1 MIAGRFGL
9 GAGVVSAVA
18 ILLYIRGTLRGDQP
32 QRVSWV
38 IFTADAAVLFV
49 AQWRHGAR
57 SSLWILLPQVAGTLV
72 VMVLSWKRGKGDITR
87 LDVVLLCAAVDALAL
102 TWLAR
107 LAQAIVLAT
116 GAELIG
122 VFLSARDV
130 RRQPGTEPTEA
141 WLAFAAAGA
150 LDIPAVHGAPVL
162 YVVPA
167 AWIAGG
173 LCVPLASLA
182 GARPAALPRLRDAGR
197 MAGGLMALGCVIVAP
212 LAIMAMLGT
221 GAPAVPQ
228 AFAPPSGGPADHARP
243 ATAPG
248 RPGVPHQHRTRRR
261 TAVSAVP
268 PGPGSPAPLT
278 ATPSPPRPSPSR
290 ARPPAPRTSPPA
302 PRTSPPVPE
311 PSTTTAAPSPSR
323 KATPSPSPS
332 VSPYPSPSP
341 TPYVSPYP
349 SPSPTPYV
357 SATATPSY
365 GG

>member
-1 MIAGRFGL
+1 MIAGFGL
-9 GAGVVSAVA
+9 GAGAVSAVA

-32 QRVSWV
+32 QRVAWV
-38 IFTADAAVLFV
+38 IFTADAAVLLV

-72 VMVLSWKRGKGDITR
+72 VMVLSWKRGKGDVTR
-87 LDVVLLCAAVDALAL
+87 LDVALLCAAAGALAL

-116 GAELIG
+116 GAEMIG

-141 WLAFAAAGA
+141 WLAFAVAGA

-182 GARPAALPRLRDAGR
+182 GARPAALSRLREGGW
-197 MAGGLMALGCVIVAP
+197 MAGGLVALGCVMVLP
-212 LAIMAMLGT
+212 LAVTAMLGT
-221 GAPAVPQ
+221 GVPAAPQ
-228 AFAPPSGGPADHARP
+228 AFSSPSGDPTDHARP
-243 ATAPG
+243 TTAAR
-248 RPGVPHQHRTRRR
+248 RPGVPHHRRKPARA
-261 TAVSAVP
+261 AVSAVL
-268 PGPGSPAPLT
+268 PGPESPAPLT
-278 ATPSPPRPSPSR
+278 ARPSPSRPSPSRSRTPAPRPSPSEP
-290 ARPPAPRTSPPA
+290 RPSPSEPKPSTSTATP
-302 PRTSPPVPE
+302 S
-311 PSTTTAAPSPSR
+311 PSTTV
-323 KATPSPSPS
+323 TPSPSPS

-341 TPYVSPYP
+341 TPYVSATVT
-349 SPSPTPYV
+349 PTY
-357 SATATPSY
+357 T
-365 GG
+365 G

>member
-9 GAGVVSAVA
+9 IAGAVSAVA

-32 QRVSWV
+32 QRVTWV
-38 IFTADAAVLFV
+38 IFTADAAVLLV

-72 VMVLSWKRGKGDITR
+72 VMVLSWKRGKGDVTR
-87 LDVVLLCAAVDALAL
+87 LDVVLLCAAADALAL

-116 GAELIG
+116 GAEMIG

-141 WLAFAAAGA
+141 WLAFAIAGA

-182 GARPAALPRLRDAGR
+182 GARPAALPRLREAGR
-197 MAGGLMALGCVIVAP
+197 MAGGLVALGCVIVLP
-212 LAIMAMLGT
+212 LAFTAMLGT
-221 GAPAVPQ
+221 GVPAAQQ
-228 AFAPPSGGPADHARP
+228 AFSSPSGDPADHARP

-248 RPGVPHQHRTRRR
+248 RPGVPHHRRKRPR
-261 TAVSAVP
+261 VAVSALL

-278 ATPSPPRPSPSR
+278 TRPSPSRPSPLRSPAPAPRPSPPAPRPSPPAPRPSPS
-290 ARPPAPRTSPPA
+290 
-302 PRTSPPVPE
+302 E
-311 PSTTTAAPSPSR
+311 PKPGTTTATPSPSR
-323 KATPSPSPS
+323 TVTPSPSPS

-341 TPYVSPYP
+341 TPDP
-349 SPSPTPYV
+349 
-357 SATATPSY
+357 SATVTPTY